1 LLDVRDDTGRH
12 IPQQR
17 GLRASWPAGRL
28 RGEGTEARRAWRA
41 TYVRRIVVLDAFCAL
56 VAGAVGQLAEV
67 GPVSLALSNTS
78 SVVSAVLLLP
88 VLWVGAMLAAR
99 SYEQRFL
106 WIGAEEFRR
115 IFFAAALLLATLGT
129 VSWAF
134 RLEVARG
141 FVIVAVPLAT
151 VLTLGHRLVQRALL
165 HRQRAQ
171 GKFLQTAIVVGH
183 RGGVAALHEQID
195 REAKHGYRLIGCCI
209 PQRLD
214 DPAAVFD
221 GLPVLGS
228 LADVADVVRRYEVD
242 TVAVLPSPELD
253 GPALRRLGWDLEKT
267 QAELLL
273 APAVTDVAGPRV
285 RIRPVAGL
293 PLMHVERPEFKGMR
307 RIVKDLFDKSAAA
320 FGILLISPV
329 LIALAIAVKVSS
341 RGPVFFRHE
350 RIGRDGRPFDVL
362 KFRSMVPDADKVLHS
377 LLDQSEGNGVQFKMK
392 RDPRVTRV
400 GAVMRRYSLD
410 ELPQLFNVLGGS
422 MSLVGPRPHVT
433 REVEQYGFD
442 MARRLLVKPGITGL
456 WQVSGRSDLS
466 WDDSVRID
474 VRYVENWTL
483 TFDLMILWK
492 TFGAVLRGSGAY

>member
-1 LLDVRDDTGRH
+1 
-12 IPQQR
+12 
-17 GLRASWPAGRL
+17 
-28 RGEGTEARRAWRA
+28 
-41 TYVRRIVVLDAFCAL
+41 VVAAL
-56 VAGAVGQLAEV
+56 VASLVGQFIEV
-67 GPVSLALSNTS
+67 GPASGTFATAGSPLWT
-78 SVVSAVLLLP
+78 VVPLP
-88 VLWVGAMLAAR
+88 VLWAGAMLAAR
-99 SYEQRFL
+99 AYEQRFL

-115 IFFAAALLLATLGT
+115 VFFAAALLLATLGT
-129 VSWAF
+129 ISWAF

-141 FVIVAVPLAT
+141 FVVVALPLAAA
-151 VLTLGHRLVQRALL
+151 LTMGHRLVQRAWV
-165 HRQRAQ
+165 HRLRAR
-171 GKFLQTAIVVGH
+171 GKLQQTAIVVGH
-183 RGGVAALHEQID
+183 RAGVAALHEQFD
-195 REAKHGYRLIGCCI
+195 RQAKHGYRVIGCCVPEHGDRQSI
-209 PQRLD
+209 
-214 DPAAVFD
+214 VFD

-228 LADVADVVRRYEVD
+228 LDDIVDVVRKYEVD

-253 GPALRRLGWDLEKT
+253 GAALRRLGWDLETT

-273 APAVTDVAGPRV
+273 APAVTEVAGPRV

-293 PLMHVERPEFKGMR
+293 PLMHMERPEFTGHRRVIKGA
-307 RIVKDLFDKSAAA
+307 FDRAAAA
-320 FGILLISPV
+320 FGLLLIAPV
-329 LIALAIAVKVSS
+329 LVTLAIAVKLTS
-341 RGPVFFRHE
+341 RGPVFYKHE
-350 RIGRDGRPFDVL
+350 RIGLGGERFHVW
-362 KFRSMVPDADKVLHS
+362 KFRSMVPDADKLVDVLFEAS
-377 LLDQSEGNGVQFKMK
+377 NEGNVVQFKMK
-392 RDPRVTRV
+392 RDPRITGI
-400 GAVMRRYSLD
+400 GAFMRRYSLD